1 MAEQHVWPHVVVLA
15 GGAPLPASLLPD
27 VADAID
33 HATLAVAADAGL
45 HHAQRADREVDVLI
59 GDLDSVD
66 ADALARARDAGTDVR
81 THPVDKDATDLALA
95 LDLVLERVAGHG
107 AEPASDEANERGR
120 RDEPGERDERT
131 DVLVIGGHGGR
142 ADHLIAN
149 LLLLAA
155 ARYAPLR
162 LRAWW
167 GVDVVHV
174 VRDTV
179 TLTGE
184 DGGRVSLLA
193 LHGAVEGVS
202 TTGLRFPLT
211 DAVLEAGSSLGMSNE
226 LSGPHAT
233 VTVQRGV
240 LAVLQCPDP

>member
-1 MAEQHVWPHVVVLA
+1 MADQHTWPHVVVLA
-15 GGAPLPASLLPD
+15 GGAPLPASLLHD

-33 HATLAVAADAGL
+33 HATLTVAADAGL

-66 ADALARARDAGTDVR
+66 AHALARARQADTDVR

-95 LDLVLERVAGHG
+95 LDLVLERVALSSGHG
-107 AEPASDEANERGR
+107 ERG
-120 RDEPGERDERT
+120 ERSERP

-142 ADHLIAN
+142 IDHLIAN

-211 DAVLEAGSSLGMSNE
+211 DAVLEAGSSLGMSNA
-226 LSGPHAT
+226 LSGPLAT